1 MTVTTSKYSTTVYIA
16 QKQPDPEVGAV
27 PPAASPQ
34 TVGTTYQEQLVGT
47 TYQEHQ
53 SQGTSPHL
61 LNSSTVM
68 EGVVPMLLPQPIGL
82 R

>member
-1 MTVTTSKYSTTVYIA
+1 MTVTTIKYSSSVYIA

-27 PPAASPQ
+27 PHAASTQ

-53 SQGTSPHL
+53 SQGTSPYL
-61 LNSSTVM
+61 LNSSTLL
-68 EGVVPMLLPQPIGL
+68 EGVVPMLLPQPISL